1 MSHSGHMA
9 NPPSSSLPGMTMPMH
24 ATDAPSLDAPLQVLV
39 LDDDPLLLEVMH
51 EMLSACG
58 PHTVVLESEA
68 RRALQHFDHA
78 MPDVLICDLML
89 PEMDGIEFL
98 QAAAAQGYQG
108 KVILISALEDGVREA
123 AGELARALGLQVVGS
138 FRKPLG
144 QNQLRATLAC

>member
-1 MSHSGHMA
+1 MTTPSQAA
-9 NPPSSSLPGMTMPMH
+9 NAS
-24 ATDAPSLDAPLQVLV
+24 ATQALLHVLV
-39 LDDDPLLLEVMH
+39 LDDDPLLLEVMR
-51 EMLSACG
+51 EMLVACG
-58 PHTVVLESEA
+58 PSTVVLETEA
-68 RRALQHFDHA
+68 RTALQRLDQA

-138 FRKPLG
+138 FRKPLE
-144 QNQLRATLAC
+144 QNQLRAALTC